1 MQVEQLER
9 TRLARPPQRTV
20 PDRSPRVAILLSAR
34 NGERFLQ
41 EQLDSLESQTHRRWT
56 LFWRD
61 DGSSDATLSILHEF
75 TRTQGDDRVRFVPGE
90 GRLGVTQ
97 SYLHLLD
104 HARRSG
110 CAFFAFAD
118 QDDVWFSDKVAR
130 GLQALCAI
138 PQATPGIYCARQ
150 VLVDATLRQ
159 IGQSP
164 RLRHAHFRS
173 AMTQNI
179 ATGCTIMLNTAG
191 ADLVLASKPPP
202 KVLHD
207 WWCYLLISGANGTIR
222 ADSGAVLMYR
232 QHAQNLI
239 GAPSSLFR
247 RGIAALLR
255 GPAPFMRMMRDH
267 LTALHEHGDL
277 LCPQARD
284 DVCIVLTA
292 MAGGPKQKLRALAL
306 DGLRRQTWLETL
318 LFRIW
323 FVSGCRA
330 ATAAATGS
338 PVAVPWQPG
347 AADEPVRGSASR
359 AEASP

>member
-9 TRLARPPQRTV
+9 TGLPRPPQRTMLNC
-20 PDRSPRVAILLSAR
+20 SPRVAILLSAR

-41 EQLDSLESQTHRRWT
+41 EQLDSLTSQTHARWT

-61 DGSSDATLSILHEF
+61 DGSSDATLSILHDF
-75 TRTQGDDRVRFVPGE
+75 TRTQGDRRVHFVPGK

-104 HARRSG
+104 HARGSG

-130 GLQALCAI
+130 GLQALRAI
-138 PQATPGIYCARQ
+138 PKATPAIYCARQ

-164 RLRHAHFRS
+164 RFRRTHFRS

-179 ATGCTIMLNTAG
+179 ATGCTLMLNSAG

-202 KVLHD
+202 TVLHD
-207 WWCYLLISGANGTIR
+207 WWCYLLISGADGTIL

-232 QHAQNLI
+232 QHTQNLI
-239 GAPSSLFR
+239 GAPSSLLR
-247 RGIAALLR
+247 RGMAALLR

-267 LTALHEHGDL
+267 LTALYEHSDL
-277 LCPQARD
+277 LCPQAQED
-284 DVCIVLTA
+284 LSIVLAA
-292 MAGGPKQKLRALAL
+292 MSGGPRQKFRALTMN
-306 DGLRRQTWLETL
+306 GLQRQTWLETL
-318 LFRIW
+318 LFRLW
-323 FVSGCRA
+323 FFSGCGA
-330 ATAAATGS
+330 AIAAATGS
-338 PVAVPWQPG
+338 TAAIPWQPA
-347 AADEPVRGSASR
+347 AADEPVRGSAST

>member
-9 TRLARPPQRTV
+9 TRLARPPQQAMPGR
-20 PDRSPRVAILLSAR
+20 PPRVAILLSAR

-41 EQLDSLESQTHRRWT
+41 EQLDSLASQTHGRWT

-61 DGSSDATLSILHEF
+61 DGSSDATLSILRDF
-75 TRTQGDDRVRFVPGE
+75 TRTHGERRVRFVPGE

-97 SYLHLLD
+97 SYLYLLD

-118 QDDVWFSDKVAR
+118 QDDVWFADKVAR
-130 GLQALCAI
+130 ALEALRGV
-138 PQATPGIYCARQ
+138 PEATPGIYCARQ
-150 VLVDATLRQ
+150 VLVDAKLRQ

-164 RLRHAHFRS
+164 RFRHAHFRS

-179 ATGCTIMLNTAG
+179 ATGCTIMLNPSA
-191 ADLVLASKPPP
+191 ADLVLASKPPAN
-202 KVLHD
+202 VLHD
-207 WWCYLLISGANGTIR
+207 WWCYLLISGANGTIL

-239 GAPSSLFR
+239 GAPSSLLR
-247 RGIAALLR
+247 RGLAALLR

-267 LTALHEHGDL
+267 LTALQEHGNL
-277 LCPQARD
+277 LCPHARED
-284 DVCIVLTA
+284 LSVVLAA
-292 MAGGPKQKLRALAL
+292 MSGGPRQKFRALSL
-306 DGLRRQTWLETL
+306 EGLRRQTWLETL

-323 FVSGCRA
+323 FISGCIA
-330 ATAAATGS
+330 ATAATSGS
-338 PVAVPWQPG
+338 PAAIPWQPG
-347 AADEPVRGSASR
+347 AADEPVRGSAST
-359 AEASP
+359 AEVNP